1 LHSQRNPD
9 APKKQDAPT
18 EIAVEDA
25 PPRSKTMA
33 EQANEEHSRHGRD
46 EYRRHDRDDDGHQ
59 DRDDRDRFESA
70 NDIVKDYA
78 LWAGGFGLVP
88 LPILDI
94 AAITATQVRMA
105 SELNKHYRRWHPE
118 RYRHRFS
125 HERLRSIIVSL
136 IGSTIPVAAGSGVG
150 SLLKAIPL
158 IGQAL
163 GLVTTPVFAWAS
175 TVAVGR
181 VFIEHFE
188 SGGTLLDFDAEKMR
202 HYYYEQFEAA
212 KHGSKVRDGK
222 EEANNSSSA
231 NTRAGKTTG
240 TATA

>member
-1 LHSQRNPD
+1 
-9 APKKQDAPT
+9 
-18 EIAVEDA
+18 
-25 PPRSKTMA
+25 MA
-33 EQANEEHSRHGRD
+33 EQAYEEHSRHGRD
-46 EYRRHDRDDDGHQ
+46 EYSRHDRDDDWHHDG
-59 DRDDRDRFESA
+59 RDHRDRFESA

-78 LWAGGFGLVP
+78 LWSAGFGLVP
-88 LPILDI
+88 LPIIDI

-118 RYRHRFS
+118 RYDYRFS
-125 HERLRSIIVSL
+125 HERLRSIIISL
-136 IGSTIPVAAGSGVG
+136 IGGTVPVAAGTGVG
-150 SLLKAIPL
+150 SLLKGIPL
-158 IGQAL
+158 IGQVL

-188 SGGTLLDFDAEKMR
+188 SGGTLLDFDPDKMR
-202 HYYYEQFEAA
+202 HYYYRQFEAA

-222 EEANNSSSA
+222 DEANNASSA
-231 NTRAGKTTG
+231 SARPGKSTGPG